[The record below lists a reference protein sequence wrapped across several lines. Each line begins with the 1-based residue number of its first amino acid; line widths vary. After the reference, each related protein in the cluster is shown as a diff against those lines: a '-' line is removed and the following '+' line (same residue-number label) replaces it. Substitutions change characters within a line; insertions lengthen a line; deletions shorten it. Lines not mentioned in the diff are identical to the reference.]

1 MVSTHPY
8 GGEDED
14 ELSFEKG
21 EAIAVVPFDDPEDEV
36 CACVCVCVCTYMVQI
51 N

>member
-1 MVSTHPY
+1 MTATHPY

-21 EAIAVVPFDDPEDEV
+21 DVIAVVPYEDEEDEV
-36 CACVCVCVCTYMVQI
+36 
-51 N
+51 